1 MTQWWIRCGRV
12 EWQYKKQRRVSEDYY
27 WQFGVIPDK
36 EGTKR
41 AEPRKSI
48 RKIVKKPV
56 LPYTQQKDYETKWR
70 ISCWPSLYFLEI
82 NITNFLSIG
91 NLLPRQLMQFFIR
104 YCIPSYYFYLVTFV
118 FLLFLSC
125 TTVLR
130 LYDTEN
136 VDFILVRNP
145 FFFYKSLTIKQY
157 ITSIS

>member
-1 MTQWWIRCGRV
+1 MIRCGRV
-12 EWQYKKQRRVSEDYY
+12 EWQYKNRDELVRIIIDTSVLFQTKKGR
-27 WQFGVIPDK
+27 K
-36 EGTKR
+36 EQNLVNQL
-41 AEPRKSI
+41 E
-48 RKIVKKPV
+48 KIVKKPV
-56 LPYTQQKDYETKWR
+56 LPYTQQKDYETNWR

-130 LYDTEN
+130 LYDTAN

-145 FFFYKSLTIKQY
+145 FFFFIKVLP
-157 ITSIS
+157 